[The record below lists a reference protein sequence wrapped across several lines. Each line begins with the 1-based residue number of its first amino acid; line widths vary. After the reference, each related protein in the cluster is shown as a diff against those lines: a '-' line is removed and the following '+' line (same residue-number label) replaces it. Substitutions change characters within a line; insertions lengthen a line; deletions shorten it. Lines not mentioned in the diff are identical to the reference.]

1 MKFAIDTL
9 GCKLNQAE
17 TEELVRQLIGAGHQL
32 VLRAEDADIYIVNTC
47 TLTNTADAKSRHL
60 LRMAHRRNPHAL
72 VVATGCYAETAS
84 DKLGQTGGGGL
95 VVGKDEKAH
104 LLKILEDG
112 GYLGQSSAQIEEA
125 SSHRPGLRTRSFV
138 KIQDGCNNSCSYCA
152 IPKARGASKSI
163 IPELIIEQ
171 INKAVSSGYNEIIL
185 TGIHLGTYGYD
196 LKHKVILSYLLS
208 SILKETRINRVRL
221 SSLEV
226 SEIEDDLLDLLTD
239 ERICNH
245 LHIPLQSGD
254 DKVLNLMKRQYDSRQ
269 FSLKI
274 ENISKKVPDLALG
287 TDVIAG
293 FPGEGDTEF
302 QNTHK
307 LLEVLPFTYIHAF
320 PFSSRPNTIASEM
333 PDYTPV
339 SIKKERVQALNALNI
354 RKKSDYMLSQVGKT
368 LEILI
373 EESLDNTL
381 FSGISRNYL
390 RILCSL
396 DTHRCGSLIFVR
408 VEKFKDGCLYGTPI
422 LSGK

>member
-1 MKFAIDTL
+1 MKISVLTL
-9 GCKLNQAE
+9 GCKVNQAE
-17 TEELVRQLIGAGHQL
+17 SSLMEGALKSSGHQIVTIAEKPDICIINTCTVTSKSDYQSRQLIRRANRAGAR
-32 VLRAEDADIYIVNTC
+32 VFV
-47 TLTNTADAKSRHL
+47 
-60 LRMAHRRNPHAL
+60 
-72 VVATGCYAETAS
+72 TGCYSELNS
-84 DKLGQTGGGGL
+84 GFVKSMGGVEEIIPNDNKLRIINKLSGTSVL
-95 VVGKDEKAH
+95 
-104 LLKILEDG
+104 
-112 GYLGQSSAQIEEA
+112 SSSFFPA
-125 SSHRPGLRTRSFV
+125 PNRSRYFI

-196 LKHKVILSYLLS
+196 LQRKVILSGLLS

-254 DKVLNLMKRQYDSRQ
+254 DKVLNLMKRPYDSRQ

-307 LLEVLPFTYIHAF
+307 LLEALPFTYIHAF
-320 PFSSRPNTIASEM
+320 PFSPRPNTIASKM

-339 SIKKERVQALNALNI
+339 SIKKERVQALNALST
-354 RKKSDYMLSQVGKT
+354 RKKTDYMLSQVGKT

-373 EESLDNTL
+373 EEGLDNAL

-390 RILCSL
+390 RILCPP
-396 DTHRCGSLIFVR
+396 DDHRCGSLILVR
-408 VEKFKDGCLYGTPI
+408 VEELKDGYLYGTPI